1 MKTNSVTS
9 TLNPHQETTAI
20 TRFARLGRFSL
31 AATCVSLVSFT
42 ATPLAMAA
50 GADGS
55 YEFQSASGSLRYDG
69 DSISIPKAIVKR
81 IASVVDG
88 EIVIK
93 DNTLKVNKR
102 GTVRLIEEFGDDI
115 DVDVEASASGPTK
128 VVLTKQG
135 PKLFSGKTTSPIVT
149 TFEGDVFGADF
160 SGELRTKV
168 AATVERKTLTIVIKF
183 SGEAEGEDFSGKI
196 TITAKR

>member
-9 TLNPHQETTAI
+9 TLNPVQEPTGI
-20 TRFARLGRFSL
+20 TRFARFGRLSL

-42 ATPLAMAA
+42 AAPLAMAA
-50 GADGS
+50 APDGS
-55 YEFQSASGSLRYDG
+55 YEFKSASGSLRYDG
-69 DSISIPKAIVKR
+69 DSVSIPKAIVKR

-93 DNTLKVNKR
+93 NNTLKVNKK

-128 VVLTKQG
+128 VVLAKKG
-135 PKLFSGKTTSPIVT
+135 PKHFSGKTSSPIVT
-149 TFEGDVFGADF
+149 SFEGDVFGADF
-160 SGELRTKV
+160 SGELRTNV
-168 AATVERKTLTIVIKF
+168 TATVQKKTLTIVIKF
-183 SGEAEGEDFSGKI
+183 SGEAEGENFSGKV
-196 TITAKR
+196 TVTAKR

>member
-9 TLNPHQETTAI
+9 TMNPHHEI
-20 TRFARLGRFSL
+20 TGISRFARFGRLSL
-31 AATCVSLVSFT
+31 AATCASLVSFT
-42 ATPLAMAA
+42 AAPLALAA

-55 YEFQSASGSLRYDG
+55 YEFQSASGSLKWDG
-69 DSISIPKAIVKR
+69 DSVSIPKSIVKR

-93 DNTLKVNKR
+93 DNTLKVNKK
-102 GTVRLIEEFGDDI
+102 GTVKLIEEFGDDI
-115 DVDVEASASGPTK
+115 DVDVEASASGPNT
-128 VVLTKQG
+128 VVLSKQG

-149 TFEGDVFGADF
+149 SFEGDVFGADF

-168 AATVERKTLTIVIKF
+168 SATVEKKTLTIVIKF

-196 TITAKR
+196 TVTAKR